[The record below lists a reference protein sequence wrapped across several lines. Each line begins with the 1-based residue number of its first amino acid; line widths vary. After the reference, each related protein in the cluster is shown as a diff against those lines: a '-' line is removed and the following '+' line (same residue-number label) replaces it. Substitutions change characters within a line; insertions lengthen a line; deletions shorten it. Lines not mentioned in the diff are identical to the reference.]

1 MMLDEDDDGL
11 GDQDD
16 GGDGCEDDDE
26 DAEMMM

>member
-16 GGDGCEDDDE
+16 GGYGCEDDDE
-26 DAEMMM
+26 DAEMML